1 MPTKSKLHVI
11 QSADLARFASA
22 LFQATGVARAM
33 ADEWA
38 KSLVWAN
45 LRGVDSHGVLR
56 IPTYLPR
63 LTRKTIN
70 PKPKMRVE
78 KRAGAIAVLEADRA
92 PGAVAMAMAMD
103 EAIARAREVHIGW
116 CAAKNIT
123 HAGAVGY
130 FALQAA
136 NAGMAG
142 IVMSASGP
150 MMAYHGAKVA
160 GVSSNPLAIAF
171 PAANRR
177 PLLLDMSTSN
187 VAMGKVMS
195 ARDAGRNI
203 PLGWGLDAKG
213 RGTTD
218 PGKLATL
225 LPLGGP
231 KGSGLSLMI
240 ECLCSVAVGNPII
253 APALAAG
260 GARRAVPQRR
270 RDRRRSRGVR
280 RSRGHPRRGGSSGVT
295 HPGAAA
301 GRRRRAHLSSGRAWR
316 RHPGT
321 AHARRHSA
329 AAGDMVEAGRRRQ
342 GIGRDGAVSDGP
354 NGGCCAGRT
363 FGLLPLP

>member
-1 MPTKSKLHVI
+1 MPAKSKLHVI
-11 QSADLARFASA
+11 QSADLQRFASA

-63 LTRKTIN
+63 LQRKTIN

-78 KRAGAIAVLEADRA
+78 KRAGAIVVLEADRA

-103 EAIARAREVHIGW
+103 EAIARAREVHVGW

-195 ARDAGRNI
+195 ARDAGRDI

-231 KGSGLSLMI
+231 KGSGLSFMI

-260 GARRAVPQRR
+260 GALDAPFLNGIAIAVDLAVFGDRAGILAEADRLGSLVAALPPDDAAGHIYLPGERGDSILEQRMRDGIPLPQGTW
-270 RDRRRSRGVR
+270 SKLL
-280 RSRGHPRRGGSSGVT
+280 
-295 HPGAAA
+295 AAA
-301 GRRRRAHLSSGRAWR
+301 KDLGVKA
-316 RHPGT
+316 P
-321 AHARRHSA
+321 
-329 AAGDMVEAGRRRQ
+329 
-342 GIGRDGAVSDGP
+342 
-354 NGGCCAGRT
+354 
-363 FGLLPLP
+363 